1 MPLNLVVMRLRL
13 VTCSALVG
21 CAAAY
26 QAHAD
31 DPMAACFYSDES
43 AGWAYE
49 AVPPAEASAL
59 SELASRSWVHFDA
72 QLPRYWFR
80 NSDGRVFLCV
90 PPKPRSPV
98 SPICGALRYSFTL
111 AAGSWRVDPLPP
123 VLCSDHS
130 RPAPDIK
137 IDSPSPN
144 RITIGWSGRD
154 R

>member
-1 MPLNLVVMRLRL
+1 
-13 VTCSALVG
+13 
-21 CAAAY
+21 
-26 QAHAD
+26 
-31 DPMAACFYSDES
+31 MAACFYSDES

-130 RPAPDIK
+130 QDAGGEGGIRAGLSPQFARRGSVRSSPD
-137 IDSPSPN
+137 S
-144 RITIGWSGRD
+144 
-154 R
+154 